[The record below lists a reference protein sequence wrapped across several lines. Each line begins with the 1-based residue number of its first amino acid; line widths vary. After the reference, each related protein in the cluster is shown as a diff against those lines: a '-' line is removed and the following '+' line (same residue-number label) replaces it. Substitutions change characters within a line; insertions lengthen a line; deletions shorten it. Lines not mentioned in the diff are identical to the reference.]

1 MVLGKKI
8 CGELKSLRRRI
19 ADENG
24 IPLRQEECTYT
35 GECSGTCPHCEAE
48 MRYLENAIADRL
60 SIGKAA
66 TIAGLALGLAT
77 TVQAQAVDTIP
88 VKSSAPSDSSHAVLA
103 TGTMK
108 GTVRDSKTKEL
119 IPFAVVE
126 LQRDGKRV
134 AGMQTDLDGNFTFKS
149 LKAGE
154 YTISVNYEGCKPVER
169 IITVKPVGFTV
180 AVIDLR
186 ADSSSINIGRPV
198 IEIEGDFGE
207 SDGIMIGGIQQVD
220 LPGLPA
226 SQSLPEGDV
235 RRPFR
240 EVPIQ
245 PERPVQVKLK

>member
-1 MVLGKKI
+1 
-8 CGELKSLRRRI
+8 
-19 ADENG
+19 
-24 IPLRQEECTYT
+24 
-35 GECSGTCPHCEAE
+35 

-77 TVQAQAVDTIP
+77 TVQAQAVDTIA

-126 LQRDGKRV
+126 LQRDGKHV

-245 PERPVQVKLK
+245 PERPVQVNLK

>member
-1 MVLGKKI
+1 M
-8 CGELKSLRRRI
+8 
-19 ADENG
+19 
-24 IPLRQEECTYT
+24 
-35 GECSGTCPHCEAE
+35 
-48 MRYLENAIADRL
+48 
-60 SIGKAA
+60 
-66 TIAGLALGLAT
+66 
-77 TVQAQAVDTIP
+77 
-88 VKSSAPSDSSHAVLA
+88 
-103 TGTMK
+103 
-108 GTVRDSKTKEL
+108 RDSKTKEL

-126 LQRDGKRV
+126 LQRDGKHV

-207 SDGIMIGGIQQVD
+207 SDGIMIGGVQQVN

-226 SQSLPEGDV
+226 SQSLPEGNE
-235 RRPFR
+235 RRPFH
-240 EVPIQ
+240 EVPIE

>member
-1 MVLGKKI
+1 
-8 CGELKSLRRRI
+8 
-19 ADENG
+19 
-24 IPLRQEECTYT
+24 
-35 GECSGTCPHCEAE
+35 

-60 SIGKAA
+60 SIGKVA

-77 TVQAQAVDTIP
+77 TVQAQAVDTIA

-126 LQRDGKRV
+126 LQRDGKHV

-180 AVIDLR
+180 AVIDFR

-207 SDGIMIGGIQQVD
+207 SDGIMIGGVQQVD

-226 SQSLPEGDV
+226 SQSLPEGNE
-235 RRPFR
+235 RRPFH
-240 EVPIQ
+240 EVPIE

>member
-1 MVLGKKI
+1 
-8 CGELKSLRRRI
+8 
-19 ADENG
+19 
-24 IPLRQEECTYT
+24 
-35 GECSGTCPHCEAE
+35 

-77 TVQAQAVDTIP
+77 TVQAQAVDTIA

-154 YTISVNYEGCKPVER
+154 YTISVNYEGCKSVER

-245 PERPVQVKLK
+245 PERPVQLKLK

>member
-1 MVLGKKI
+1 
-8 CGELKSLRRRI
+8 
-19 ADENG
+19 
-24 IPLRQEECTYT
+24 
-35 GECSGTCPHCEAE
+35 

-77 TVQAQAVDTIP
+77 TVQAQVVDTIA

-226 SQSLPEGDV
+226 SQSLPEGDA

>member
-1 MVLGKKI
+1 
-8 CGELKSLRRRI
+8 
-19 ADENG
+19 
-24 IPLRQEECTYT
+24 
-35 GECSGTCPHCEAE
+35 

-77 TVQAQAVDTIP
+77 TVQAQAVDTIA
-88 VKSSAPSDSSHAVLA
+88 VKASAPSDSSHAVLA

-126 LQRDGKRV
+126 LQRDGKHV

-245 PERPVQVKLK
+245 PEGPVQVKLK

>member
-1 MVLGKKI
+1 
-8 CGELKSLRRRI
+8 
-19 ADENG
+19 
-24 IPLRQEECTYT
+24 
-35 GECSGTCPHCEAE
+35 

-77 TVQAQAVDTIP
+77 TVQAQAVDTIA

-126 LQRDGKRV
+126 LQRDGKHV

-169 IITVKPVGFTV
+169 IITVRPVGFTV

-207 SDGIMIGGIQQVD
+207 SDGIMIGGVQQVD

>member
-1 MVLGKKI
+1 
-8 CGELKSLRRRI
+8 
-19 ADENG
+19 
-24 IPLRQEECTYT
+24 
-35 GECSGTCPHCEAE
+35 

-77 TVQAQAVDTIP
+77 TVQAQAVDTIA
-88 VKSSAPSDSSHAVLA
+88 VNSSAPSDSSHAVLA

-126 LQRDGKRV
+126 LQRDGKHV

-180 AVIDLR
+180 AVIDFR

-207 SDGIMIGGIQQVD
+207 SDGIMIGGVQQVD

>member
-1 MVLGKKI
+1 
-8 CGELKSLRRRI
+8 
-19 ADENG
+19 
-24 IPLRQEECTYT
+24 
-35 GECSGTCPHCEAE
+35 

-88 VKSSAPSDSSHAVLA
+88 VKSSTPSDSSHAVLA

-126 LQRDGKRV
+126 LQRDGKCV

-154 YTISVNYEGCKPVER
+154 YTISVNHEGCEPLER

-240 EVPIQ
+240 EILIQ

>member
-1 MVLGKKI
+1 M
-8 CGELKSLRRRI
+8 
-19 ADENG
+19 
-24 IPLRQEECTYT
+24 
-35 GECSGTCPHCEAE
+35 
-48 MRYLENAIADRL
+48 
-60 SIGKAA
+60 
-66 TIAGLALGLAT
+66 
-77 TVQAQAVDTIP
+77 
-88 VKSSAPSDSSHAVLA
+88 
-103 TGTMK
+103 
-108 GTVRDSKTKEL
+108 
-119 IPFAVVE
+119 
-126 LQRDGKRV
+126 
-134 AGMQTDLDGNFTFKS
+134 
-149 LKAGE
+149 
-154 YTISVNYEGCKPVER
+154 ER

-226 SQSLPEGDV
+226 SQSLPEGDA

>member
-1 MVLGKKI
+1 
-8 CGELKSLRRRI
+8 
-19 ADENG
+19 
-24 IPLRQEECTYT
+24 
-35 GECSGTCPHCEAE
+35 

-77 TVQAQAVDTIP
+77 TVQAQAVDTIA
-88 VKSSAPSDSSHAVLA
+88 VKPSAPSDSSHAVLA

-126 LQRDGKRV
+126 LQRDGKHV
-134 AGMQTDLDGNFTFKS
+134 AGMQTDLDGIFTFKS

-240 EVPIQ
+240 DVPIQ
-245 PERPVQVKLK
+245 PERPVQVNLK

>member
-1 MVLGKKI
+1 
-8 CGELKSLRRRI
+8 
-19 ADENG
+19 
-24 IPLRQEECTYT
+24 
-35 GECSGTCPHCEAE
+35 

-77 TVQAQAVDTIP
+77 TVQAQAVDTIA

-126 LQRDGKRV
+126 LQRDGKYV
-134 AGMQTDLDGNFTFKS
+134 AGMQTDLDGIFTFKS

-220 LPGLPA
+220 LPGLPD
-226 SQSLPEGDV
+226 SQILPDGYV

>member
-1 MVLGKKI
+1 MFLGKKI

-19 ADENG
+19 AEENG
-24 IPLRQEECTYT
+24 IPLWQEECTYT

-77 TVQAQAVDTIP
+77 TVQAQAVDTIA

-108 GTVRDSKTKEL
+108 GTVRDSKTNES
-119 IPFAVVE
+119 IPFVSVE
-126 LQRDGKRV
+126 LWKEGKPV
-134 AGMQTDLDGNFTFKS
+134 AGTQTDLDGNFT
-149 LKAGE
+149 LKTLVAGE
-154 YTISVNYEGCKPVER
+154 YSIHVNSVGYKPVEQLISVR
-169 IITVKPVGFTV
+169 PVGFTV

-235 RRPFR
+235 RRPFH
-240 EVPIQ
+240 EVPIE

>member
-1 MVLGKKI
+1 
-8 CGELKSLRRRI
+8 
-19 ADENG
+19 
-24 IPLRQEECTYT
+24 
-35 GECSGTCPHCEAE
+35 

-77 TVQAQAVDTIP
+77 TVQAQAVDTIA

-154 YTISVNYEGCKPVER
+154 YTISVNYEGCKSVER

-226 SQSLPEGDV
+226 SQNLPEGDV

>member
-1 MVLGKKI
+1 M
-8 CGELKSLRRRI
+8 
-19 ADENG
+19 
-24 IPLRQEECTYT
+24 
-35 GECSGTCPHCEAE
+35 
-48 MRYLENAIADRL
+48 
-60 SIGKAA
+60 
-66 TIAGLALGLAT
+66 
-77 TVQAQAVDTIP
+77 
-88 VKSSAPSDSSHAVLA
+88 VKSTAPSDSLHAVLA

-169 IITVKPVGFTV
+169 IIAVKPVGFTV

-235 RRPFR
+235 RCPFR

>member
-1 MVLGKKI
+1 
-8 CGELKSLRRRI
+8 
-19 ADENG
+19 
-24 IPLRQEECTYT
+24 
-35 GECSGTCPHCEAE
+35 
-48 MRYLENAIADRL
+48 
-60 SIGKAA
+60 
-66 TIAGLALGLAT
+66 
-77 TVQAQAVDTIP
+77 
-88 VKSSAPSDSSHAVLA
+88 
-103 TGTMK
+103 MK

-154 YTISVNYEGCKPVER
+154 YTISVNSVGYKPVEQLISVR
-169 IITVKPVGFTV
+169 PVGFTV

-235 RRPFR
+235 RHPFR

>member
-1 MVLGKKI
+1 
-8 CGELKSLRRRI
+8 
-19 ADENG
+19 
-24 IPLRQEECTYT
+24 
-35 GECSGTCPHCEAE
+35 

-77 TVQAQAVDTIP
+77 TVQAQSVDTIA

-126 LQRDGKRV
+126 LQRDGKHV

-180 AVIDLR
+180 AVIDFM

-198 IEIEGDFGE
+198 IEIEGDLGE

-226 SQSLPEGDV
+226 SQSLPEGNE
-235 RRPFR
+235 RRPFH
-240 EVPIQ
+240 EVPIE

>member
-1 MVLGKKI
+1 
-8 CGELKSLRRRI
+8 
-19 ADENG
+19 
-24 IPLRQEECTYT
+24 
-35 GECSGTCPHCEAE
+35 

-77 TVQAQAVDTIP
+77 TVQAQAVDTVL
-88 VKSSAPSDSSHAVLA
+88 VKSTAPSDSLHAVLA

-235 RRPFR
+235 RCPFR

>member
-19 ADENG
+19 AEENG

-77 TVQAQAVDTIP
+77 TVQAQAVDTVL
-88 VKSSAPSDSSHAVLA
+88 VKPAAPSDSLHAVLA

-126 LQRDGKRV
+126 LQRDGKHV

>member
-1 MVLGKKI
+1 
-8 CGELKSLRRRI
+8 
-19 ADENG
+19 
-24 IPLRQEECTYT
+24 
-35 GECSGTCPHCEAE
+35 

-77 TVQAQAVDTIP
+77 TVQAQAVDTIA

-226 SQSLPEGDV
+226 SQNLPEGDV

>member
-1 MVLGKKI
+1 
-8 CGELKSLRRRI
+8 
-19 ADENG
+19 
-24 IPLRQEECTYT
+24 
-35 GECSGTCPHCEAE
+35 

-77 TVQAQAVDTIP
+77 TVQAQAVDTIA

-126 LQRDGKRV
+126 LQRDGKHV

-207 SDGIMIGGIQQVD
+207 SDGIMIGGVQQVD

-235 RRPFR
+235 RRPFH

>member
-1 MVLGKKI
+1 
-8 CGELKSLRRRI
+8 
-19 ADENG
+19 
-24 IPLRQEECTYT
+24 
-35 GECSGTCPHCEAE
+35 

-77 TVQAQAVDTIP
+77 TVQAQAVDTIA

-126 LQRDGKRV
+126 LQRDGKHV

-226 SQSLPEGDV
+226 SQSLPEGNE

>member
-1 MVLGKKI
+1 
-8 CGELKSLRRRI
+8 
-19 ADENG
+19 
-24 IPLRQEECTYT
+24 
-35 GECSGTCPHCEAE
+35 

-77 TVQAQAVDTIP
+77 TVQAQAVDTIA
-88 VKSSAPSDSSHAVLA
+88 VKFSAPSDSSHAVLA

-126 LQRDGKRV
+126 LQRDGKHV